1 MKSKQTYLVLG
12 LVLLLAAVSGTA
24 LANDQ
29 IISTVIPA
37 GEPTPII
44 EDNGAASGNIRLNY
58 TVVGT
63 QFPCGQFAQFDLG
76 LAAQLGTGN
85 GVYPA
90 DLSLAAS
97 GKGTPVQLSPSPA
110 SFSVG
115 GVGWSGSSLVTIY
128 IDCSKLSGSPED
140 GDVIDG
146 QMNVSA
152 TMPSGHG
159 SAHLDTITTVQVHIK
174 LVFPDPEA
182 CLKLYSFE
190 SGQDDGVL
198 LSAITVNAKK
208 SSGEVKSTQPGQV
221 SVDALVANTCTSSMS
236 FDLLVGL
243 DPLWQTNPSGN
254 PGNATFVYTTAGEF
268 DVATFDLAAFGTGT
282 PRGQLLCLPNV
293 ILEEGDS
300 FLARIHSAIISGIF
314 KSDLPIGGEFAFSA
328 TLYTAGTGCTAGPLG
343 ASIVSP
349 DNPAISA
356 LPFTIK

>member
-1 MKSKQTYLVLG
+1 MKGKQTYLVLG

-37 GEPTPII
+37 GQPTPII

-63 QFPCGQFAQFDLG
+63 QFPCGPFAQFYLG

-90 DLSLAAS
+90 DLALAAS

-115 GVGWSGSSLVTIY
+115 GVGWSGSALVTIH

-152 TMPSGHG
+152 TVPSGHG

-198 LSAITVNAKK
+198 LSAITVNAKR
-208 SSGEVKSTQPGQV
+208 SGEVKSTQPGQA
-221 SVDALVANTCTSSMS
+221 SVDALVANTCTSPRS
-236 FDLLVGL
+236 FDLLVSL
-243 DPLWQTNPSGN
+243 DPQWQTNPSGN

-268 DVATFDLAAFGTGT
+268 DVASFDLAAFGAGA

-293 ILEEGDS
+293 MLEEGDS
-300 FLARIHSAIISGIF
+300 FLARIHSSITSGIF
-314 KSDLPIGGEFAFSA
+314 TSDLPIGGEFAFSA
-328 TLYTAGTGCTAGPLG
+328 TLYTAGTACTAGPLG
-343 ASIVSP
+343 ASIVGP
-349 DNPAISA
+349 HNPAIST
-356 LPFTIK
+356 LPFTIR